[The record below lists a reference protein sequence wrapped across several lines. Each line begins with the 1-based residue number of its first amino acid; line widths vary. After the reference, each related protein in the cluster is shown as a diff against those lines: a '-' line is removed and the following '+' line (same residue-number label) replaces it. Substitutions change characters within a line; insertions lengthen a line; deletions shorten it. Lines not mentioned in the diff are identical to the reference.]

1 MPSNHLSLKK
11 IYSFILTLFVV
22 CGLSAQSYT
31 LSPTHLNVQGNPGDF
46 MLSTLV
52 VNNPSASQ
60 ITIHMERIVKNLPAN
75 WTSCFCFPTC
85 IAPFIDTLTFSI
97 AAYSNDSIKPNYGTD
112 PNTPGIGYITIKL
125 YQEGFPNAIDT
136 VYFSGS
142 TLSTSGVNEVSYAS
156 NFAAYPNPFN
166 DVLTVCNKNMEDYTL
181 SVYNSTGEIVFRKE
195 NISAMNESVD
205 LSFLCEGI
213 YFVKS
218 EFTSGKT
225 VSNRIVKSK

>member
-1 MPSNHLSLKK
+1 MKK
-11 IYSFILTLFVV
+11 IYSLILTLFVV

-97 AAYSNDSIKPNYGTD
+97 AAFSNDSIKPNYGTD

-142 TLSTSGVNEVSYAS
+142 TLSASGIDELSYAS
-156 NFAAYPNPFN
+156 NFSAYPNPFN
-166 DVLTVCNKNMEDYTL
+166 DLLTLRNNTTEDYSL
-181 SVYNSTGEIVFRKE
+181 SVYNSTGEIVFKKE
-195 NISAMNESVD
+195 NISGLIQTVD
-205 LSFLCEGI
+205 LSFLSEGI
-213 YFVKS
+213 YFIKS
-218 EFTSGKT
+218 EFASGKI